1 MGPDVKMEKPIIPG
15 ISNKIFPLV
24 ATVIMIVLASTL
36 IVYNDIVDV
45 ILVILAVGVIGYLL
59 YEASKMEIVAKQRI
73 WVIAV
78 LLFFTTV
85 FWTFFELAGS
95 ALSLFTARN
104 VDRSLFGY
112 EIKTTFSNLSI
123 HYSLCCL
130 PLYSHGYG
138 SNYQI

>member
-1 MGPDVKMEKPIIPG
+1 
-15 ISNKIFPLV
+15 
-24 ATVIMIVLASTL
+24 MIVLASTL

-45 ILVILAVGVIGYLL
+45 ILTILAVGVIGYLL

-95 ALSLFTARN
+95 ALSLFTQ
-104 VDRSLFGY
+104 
-112 EIKTTFSNLSI
+112 EM
-123 HYSLCCL
+123 
-130 PLYSHGYG
+130 
-138 SNYQI
+138 